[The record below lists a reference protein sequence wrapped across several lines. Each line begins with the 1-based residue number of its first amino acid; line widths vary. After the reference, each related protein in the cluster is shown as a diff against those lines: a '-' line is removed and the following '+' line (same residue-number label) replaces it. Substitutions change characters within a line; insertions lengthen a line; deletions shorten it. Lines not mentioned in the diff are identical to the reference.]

1 MATFVINSIKM
12 EDVEVFTADED
23 PDKEFEDN
31 QEQDEQKEGGAPD
44 AIKKIDI
51 PELQLSLKK

>member
-23 PDKEFEDN
+23 PDKEVEEDN
-31 QEQDEQKEGGAPD
+31 KEEPFNLLA
-44 AIKKIDI
+44 
-51 PELQLSLKK
+51 